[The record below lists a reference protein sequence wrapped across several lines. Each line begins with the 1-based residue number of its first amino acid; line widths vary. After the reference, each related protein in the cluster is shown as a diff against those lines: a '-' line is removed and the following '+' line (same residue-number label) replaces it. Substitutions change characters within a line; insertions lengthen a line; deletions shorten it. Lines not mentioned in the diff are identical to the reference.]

1 MAYTPSDFDADA
13 SGPQFALLDA
23 RLTIHGV
30 PPENYYDTIQERW
43 QRWQLKQGYKGTHL
57 GGGADGY
64 WGPKSWAGLLAD
76 PKPTTPPPPVANIDF
91 GPWKATLPIGEDEHP
106 TELRPVREEA
116 PWLTNHGTHWT
127 FRAHKG
133 GTTTSGSSN
142 PRCEL
147 REMDP
152 REWDARDGRHRLD
165 VFLAITHLHPGV
177 PVVAGQI
184 HNGADDVTTYRVE
197 GKKLWITN
205 GDNSHGHL
213 VTDSLEVGQ
222 RIHIG
227 FDVYDGLVHFT
238 FNGKAIDYTVPAG
251 DGNYFKTGCYFQAA
265 KFDIPDTA
273 YAEVAIYAIGVS
285 HV

>member
-1 MAYTPSDFDADA
+1 MAYTPSDFDADK
-13 SGPQFALLDA
+13 SGPQFAWLDV
-23 RLTIHGV
+23 RLTLHGF
-30 PPENYYDTIQERW
+30 PALHLFDTLQKRL
-43 QRWQLKQGYKGTHL
+43 QRWQLAQGWKGTEK
-57 GGGADGY
+57 GGDADGY
-64 WGPKSWAGLLAD
+64 MGRVSLARLTAD
-76 PKPTTPPPPVANIDF
+76 PKPSTPPVLVLDF

-165 VFLAITHLHPGV
+165 VFLAVTHLHPGV
-177 PVVAGQI
+177 PVVVGQI
-184 HNGADDVTTYRVE
+184 HDDADDVTVFRVE
-197 GKKLWITN
+197 GTKLWITN
-205 GDNSHGHL
+205 GDNSRAKL
-213 VTDSLEVGQ
+213 VTDTLAVGQ
-222 RIHIG
+222 RFHIG

-238 FNGKAIDYTVPAG
+238 FNGKPVDYTVPAG

-265 KFDIPDTA
+265 KYDIPDTA

-285 HV
+285 HD